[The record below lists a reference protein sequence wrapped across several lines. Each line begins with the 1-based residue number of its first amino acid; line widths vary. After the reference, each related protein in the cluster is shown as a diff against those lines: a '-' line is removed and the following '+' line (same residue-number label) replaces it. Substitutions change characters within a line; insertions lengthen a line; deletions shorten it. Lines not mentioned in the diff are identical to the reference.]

1 MNQPQSSVFPPP
13 PNSLL
18 YHFKGIELV
27 RRPAE
32 VQFSGLSAYAF
43 ASSSH
48 PVPYHCLLMFI
59 GGTGMVDIG
68 PEQCLFHA
76 GHGYWLTP
84 GESYRIAPL
93 DGTVPEYYK
102 LMFEVIVMSSE
113 SGSDTALVENINSN
127 PSIYK
132 GPLLSGSR
140 EYIVTSSSKSIRLTE
155 ELFHSAHQPVHLHN
169 PISALRQQIQF
180 QELLL
185 LWQESHVFI
194 EDKDNSCPALPASVE
209 ATITYM
215 EKHYEKPMT
224 VKQLAEQA
232 NVSIWQYSQMF
243 RKRTGKKPLHYLTEL
258 RLNHA
263 KRLLLECKR
272 PLREIARQV
281 GFSDEYYFNRRF
293 RQMTG
298 IPPGQY
304 ALNIPCSVRVKDWTG
319 HHIHIPRR
327 PSRIIYHGETMGDL
341 FALGAKAIGGS
352 LRFSEYSVYK
362 HRLGH
367 VADVGLPL
375 DTRLTRA
382 LDPDLIIMANSDE
395 QEYERIAGIAPTV
408 TFNSFATLEERLLT
422 LGSWLGKEREAEQWL
437 SAFATRNLSMWQQ
450 LGTEITVGETAS
462 VFIFDQG
469 DRLFVM
475 GMSGFAAAL
484 YHPQGFQPAEPIQ
497 KVLDE
502 RHGFAEI
509 EPNQLPDY
517 AGDRIFMLIPTA
529 PDSKRTLDHMLNSA
543 LWSSLPAVR
552 QGRVYFVEADR
563 WNWNDAM
570 TRQKLLTAL
579 PKLLGAS
586 S

>member
-1 MNQPQSSVFPPP
+1 MQPQSPVCPPSP
-13 PNSLL
+13 SSLL
-18 YHFKGIELV
+18 FHFKGIEWV
-27 RRPAE
+27 RKPGE
-32 VQFSGLSAYAF
+32 VQ
-43 ASSSH
+43 SSSPSASAFTSYSH
-48 PVPYHCLLMFI
+48 AVPYHCLLMFI
-59 GGTGMVDIG
+59 DGTGMVDIG
-68 PEQCLFHA
+68 PEQFLFHA

-84 GESYRIAPL
+84 GDSYRIAPL
-93 DGTVPEYYK
+93 NGTVPEYYK

-113 SGSDTALVENINSN
+113 SGSDTALVENTNSS
-127 PSIYK
+127 PSIYR
-132 GPLLSGSR
+132 GPLLPGSR
-140 EYIVTSSSKSIRLTE
+140 EHIVTSSSKSIRLTD
-155 ELFHSAHQPVHLHN
+155 ELFHSAHQPIHLHN
-169 PISALRQQIQF
+169 GLSGLRQQIIF

-185 LWQESHVFI
+185 LWQESHVNV
-194 EDKDNSCPALPASVE
+194 EHKDNSCPALPASVE

-215 EKHYEKPMT
+215 EKHYEKPIT

-298 IPPGQY
+298 IPPRQY
-304 ALNIPCSVRVKDWTG
+304 ALTVPCSVRVKDWTG
-319 HHIHIPRR
+319 HQIHIPRR
-327 PSRIIYHGETMGDL
+327 PCRIIYHGETMGDL

-362 HRLGH
+362 HRLAN

-375 DTRLTRA
+375 DTRLTSA
-382 LDPDLIIMANSDE
+382 LDPDLIIIANSDE

-408 TFNSFATLEERLLT
+408 TFNSFATLEERLRT

-437 SAFATRNLSMWQQ
+437 SAFADRNLSMWQQ
-450 LGTEITVGETAS
+450 LGTEITAGETAS
-462 VFIFDQG
+462 VFIFDHG
-469 DRLFVM
+469 NRLFVM
-475 GMSGFAAAL
+475 GMSGFSAAL
-484 YHPQGFQPAEPIQ
+484 YHPQGFQPVEPIQ

-502 RHGFAEI
+502 GHGFAEI
-509 EPNQLPDY
+509 EPHQLPDY

-529 PDSKRTLDHMLNSA
+529 PDSKRTLERMLNSA
-543 LWSSLPAVR
+543 LWHNLPAVR

-570 TRQKLLTAL
+570 TRQKLLIAL

>member
-1 MNQPQSSVFPPP
+1 MQPQSPVCPPSP
-13 PNSLL
+13 SSLL
-18 YHFKGIELV
+18 FHFKGIEWV
-27 RRPAE
+27 RKPAE
-32 VQFSGLSAYAF
+32 VQ
-43 ASSSH
+43 SSSPSASAFTSYSH
-48 PVPYHCLLMFI
+48 VVPYHCLLMFI
-59 GGTGMVDIG
+59 EGTGMVDIG
-68 PEQCLFHA
+68 PEQYLFHA

-84 GESYRIAPL
+84 GDSYRIAPL
-93 DGTVPEYYK
+93 NGTVPEYYK

-113 SGSDTALVENINSN
+113 SGSDTVLAENTNSTF
-127 PSIYK
+127 SIYK
-132 GPLLSGSR
+132 GPLLPGSR
-140 EYIVTSSSKSIRLTE
+140 EHIVTSSSKSIRLAG

-169 PISALRQQIQF
+169 GISELRQQILF

-185 LWQESHVFI
+185 LWQESHVNM
-194 EDKDNSCPALPASVE
+194 EYKDHSCPALPASVE
-209 ATITYM
+209 GTITYM
-215 EKHYEKPMT
+215 EKHYEKPIT
-224 VKQLAEQA
+224 VKQLAEHA

-263 KRLLLECKR
+263 KRLLRECKR

-304 ALNIPCSVRVKDWTG
+304 ALNVPCSVRVKDWTG
-319 HHIHIPRR
+319 HYIHIPRR
-327 PSRIIYHGETMGDL
+327 SSRIIYHGETMGDL

-362 HRLGH
+362 HRLAN

-382 LDPDLIIMANSDE
+382 LDPDLIIIANSDE

-408 TFNSFATLEERLLT
+408 TFNSFATLEERLRT
-422 LGSWLGKEREAEQWL
+422 LGSWLGKERNAEQWL
-437 SAFATRNLSMWQQ
+437 SAFAARNLSMWQQ
-450 LGTEITVGETAS
+450 LGTEITAGETAS
-462 VFIFDQG
+462 VFIFDHG
-469 DRLFVM
+469 NRLFVM

-484 YHPQGFQPAEPIQ
+484 YHPQGFQPVEPIQ
-497 KVLDE
+497 KILDE
-502 RHGFAEI
+502 GHGFAEI

-517 AGDRIFMLIPTA
+517 AGNRIFMLIPTA
-529 PDSKRTLDHMLNSA
+529 SDSKRTLERMLNST
-543 LWSSLPAVR
+543 LWRSLPAVR

-570 TRQKLLTAL
+570 TRQKLLTEL